1 VGKWILIQD
10 INTGKSFK
18 KVQAHGGAVACVH
31 LFSDSVNT
39 HLICTSGIND
49 GMLNIFD
56 MRNNKPI
63 LSEQLHKGAVNQVT
77 SDMSGNSRHELSS
90 IDW

>member
-1 VGKWILIQD
+1 MGSGYIIQD
-10 INTGKSFK
+10 INSGKSFK

-63 LSEQLHKGAVNQVT
+63 LSQQLHKGAVNQVL
-77 SDMSGNSRHELSS
+77 SDMSGNSRSQLT
-90 IDW
+90 

>member
-1 VGKWILIQD
+1 MGSGYIIQD
-10 INTGKSFK
+10 INSGKSFK

-63 LSEQLHKGAVNQVT
+63 LSQQLHKGAVNQVL
-77 SDMSGNSRHELSS
+77 SDMSGNSRSQFT
-90 IDW
+90 

>member
-1 VGKWILIQD
+1 MGSGYIIQD
-10 INTGKSFK
+10 INSGKSFK

-63 LSEQLHKGAVNQVT
+63 LSQQLHKGAVNHVL
-77 SDMSGNSRHELSS
+77 SDMSGNSRSKLT
-90 IDW
+90 